1 MNDKP
6 FNKFTFD
13 DLGDI
18 VTQRRDCQWDI
29 DAAIDALFVCDDG
42 DDDAVIL
49 NQITE
54 LQDKLRL
61 LNQIRVIMEDD
72 LGIND

>member
-18 VTQRRDCQWDI
+18 CFQRMLCMHDI
-29 DAAIDALFVCDDG
+29 DAAVDALFQCEDG

-72 LGIND
+72 LGLND

>member
-6 FNKFTFD
+6 FNKFTYD

-18 VTQRRDCQWDI
+18 CRQRQDCMWDI

-49 NQITE
+49 NQISE

-61 LNQIRVIMEDD
+61 LDQIRVIMEDD

>member
-18 VTQRRDCQWDI
+18 ATQLRDCQWDI
-29 DAAIDALFVCDDG
+29 DAAVEALFQCDDG
-42 DDDAVIL
+42 YDEAVIL

-72 LGIND
+72 LGLND